1 MPVYNVKLAGDAW
14 VELVATVEAEDH
26 IEAIRKARSE
36 GTWQIVGDVKQV
48 TALTKLNDGESGDKA
63 SN

>member
-14 VELVATVEAEDH
+14 AELVATVEAEDQD
-26 IEAIRKARSE
+26 EAIRKARSE

-48 TALTKLNDGESGDKA
+48 TALAKLDDRESGDRA
-63 SN
+63 SD